1 MKLKV
6 KNKKPT
12 LTIELLKQEAKS
24 FCERESIFRNTTLFG
39 TTDGKAI
46 GTYIEQKFQSEL
58 AEKYIVEIGSSA
70 KGVDFPDTHI
80 NTDVKVTSIK
90 QPQSSSPFKNAQQKI
105 FGLGYSLLLFVY
117 EKSDDQQTRTALL
130 NFKSC
135 AFIDKTR
142 TADFTTTKRI
152 REMVDDEAND
162 EDIIAYLNDKNIP
175 ADDIT
180 LSNIAEKVLAEK
192 PNQGYLT
199 ISNALQWRLQYKR
212 IVTLIDTVDGITKM
226 VDNVT
231 TTT

>member
-1 MKLKV
+1 MKLKFEDD
-6 KNKKPT
+6 KPA
-12 LTIELLKQEAKS
+12 LTIELLKAEAKT
-24 FCERESIFRNTTLFG
+24 FCERESTFGNTALFG

-46 GTYIEQKFQSEL
+46 GTYIEQKFQAEL
-58 AEKYIVEIGSSA
+58 AEKYTVEIGSSA
-70 KGVDFPDTHI
+70 KGVDFPDAHI
-80 NTDVKVTSIK
+80 NTDVKVTSIR
-90 QPQSSSPFKNAQQKI
+90 QPQSSSPFRNAQQKI
-105 FGLGYSLLLFVY
+105 FGLGYNLLVFVY
-117 EKSDDQQTRTALL
+117 DKSDNQETGEAIL

-180 LSNIAEKVLAEK
+180 LSNIAEQVLAEK
-192 PNQGYLT
+192 PHQGYLT

-212 IVTLIDTVDGITKM
+212 IVTLTDTVEGITKM

-231 TTT
+231 NQ